1 MKSAPT
7 QFDVKQ
13 SQGEG
18 RVQVTRSFTL
28 QSAVHSS
35 GAVAYVFLLPSLVF
49 LAVFTLWP
57 IVSVIWSS
65 FRARQGREQVF
76 VALQNYERLFT
87 DPIIQQVL
95 KNTLFYVTAG
105 VGFAVIGGL
114 LLALLLNQGLR
125 NIGFF
130 RFPFLATIA
139 LPMVSVAS
147 IWLFLYS
154 PRVGLFNEI
163 LAGLGLPLSNW
174 LNGRE
179 LALPALFV
187 VYLWKQLG
195 YFALFY
201 LAALQALPVDVLEA
215 AKLDGI
221 TLWQQLRFII
231 WPLVSPTTYFVST
244 ISVLGALQQI
254 DHVFVLTTGGPNNAT
269 NMSLFYVYEQGFKYF
284 NIGTASAMTVILLA
298 VLMTMAIL
306 QFVYL
311 ERRVH
316 YD

>member
-1 MKSAPT
+1 MTQAESKSSIA
-7 QFDVKQ
+7 Q
-13 SQGEG
+13 G
-18 RVQVTRSFTL
+18 RVSATRSLPFARAL
-28 QSAVHSS
+28 GNH
-35 GAVAYVFLLPSLVF
+35 GAIAYIFLLPSLVF

-57 IVSVIWSS
+57 IVSVMWSS
-65 FRARQGREQVF
+65 LHTRRGRNQVF
-76 VALQNYERLFT
+76 VGLDNFERMVS
-87 DPIIQQVL
+87 DPISQQVI
-95 KNTLFYVTAG
+95 KNTVAYVTG
-105 VGFAVIGGL
+105 GLLIAVIGGL
-114 LLALLLNQGLR
+114 LLAILMNQGLR

-130 RFPFLATIA
+130 RFPFLATIG

-163 LAGLGLPLSNW
+163 LGGLGLPRSNW
-174 LNGRE
+174 LSDPD
-179 LALPALFV
+179 LALPGLFA
-187 VYLWKQLG
+187 VYVWKQVG

-201 LAALQALPVDVLEA
+201 LAALQALPIDVLEA

-221 TLWQQLRFII
+221 SFWQKLRYII

-244 ISVLGALQQI
+244 IAVLNSLQQV
-254 DHVFVLTTGGPNNAT
+254 DHIFVLTEGGPNNAS
-269 NMSLFYVYEQGFKYF
+269 NLSLYYVYQQGFKWF
-284 NIGTASAMTVILLA
+284 KTGMASAMTVVLLA
-298 VLMTMAIL
+298 VLLTMAIL

>member
-1 MKSAPT
+1 MKLS
-7 QFDVKQ
+7 Q
-13 SQGEG
+13 STESRTGE
-18 RVQVTRSFTL
+18 RVPATRFPALLDSL
-28 QSAVHSS
+28 S
-35 GAVAYVFLLPSLVF
+35 GGGAIAYLFLLPSLVF

-57 IVSVIWSS
+57 IISVVRTS
-65 FRARQGREQVF
+65 FLSRRGRQQIF
-76 VALQNYERLFT
+76 VGLDNYERIFS
-87 DPIIQQVL
+87 DPISQQVIQ
-95 KNTLFYVTAG
+95 NTLAYVT
-105 VGFAVIGGL
+105 VGLVLSVAGGL
-114 LLALLLNQGLR
+114 LLAILMNQGLR

-130 RFPFLATIA
+130 RFPFLATIG

-163 LAGLGLPLSNW
+163 LGGLGLPRSNW
-174 LNGRE
+174 LSDPD
-179 LALPALFV
+179 LALPGLFA

-201 LAALQALPVDVLEA
+201 LAALQALPIDVLEA
-215 AKLDGI
+215 ARLDGI
-221 TLWQQLRFII
+221 NFWQRLRYII

-244 ISVLGALQQI
+244 IAVLNSLQQV
-254 DHVFVLTTGGPNNAT
+254 DHIFVLTEGGPNNAS
-269 NMSLFYVYEQGFKYF
+269 NLSLYYVYQQGFKWF
-284 NIGTASAMTVILLA
+284 KTGIASAMTVVLLA
-298 VLMTMAIL
+298 VLLTMAIL

>member
-1 MKSAPT
+1 MKSAPN
-7 QFDVKQ
+7 QFDVEQ

-28 QSAVHSS
+28 PSAVHNS

-65 FRARQGREQVF
+65 FRTRQGRQQIF
-76 VALQNYERLFT
+76 VGLQNYERMFS

-105 VGFAVIGGL
+105 VAFAVIGGL
-114 LLALLLNQGLR
+114 LLAILMNQGLR

-163 LAGLGLPLSNW
+163 LGGLGLPLSKW

-179 LALPALFV
+179 LALPALFA

-221 TLWQQLRFII
+221 TSWQKLRFII

-244 ISVLGALQQI
+244 IAVLGALQLI

-284 NIGTASAMTVILLA
+284 NIGIASAMTVILLA

-306 QFVYL
+306 QYVYL
-311 ERRVH
+311 EHRVH

>member
-1 MKSAPT
+1 MN
-7 QFDVKQ
+7 QFDVEQ
-13 SQGEG
+13 SEGGG
-18 RVQVTRSFTL
+18 RVQLTRSFSFPPAL
-28 QSAVHSS
+28 QDS
-35 GAVAYVFLLPSLVF
+35 GAAAYVFLLPSLVF

-65 FRARQGREQVF
+65 FRTRQGRQQIF
-76 VALQNYERLFT
+76 VGLQNYERMFS

-105 VGFAVIGGL
+105 VAFAVIGGL
-114 LLALLLNQGLR
+114 LLAILMNQGLR

-163 LAGLGLPLSNW
+163 LGGLGLPLSNW

-179 LALPALFV
+179 LALPALFA

-221 TLWQQLRFII
+221 TSWQKLRFII

-244 ISVLGALQQI
+244 IAVLGALQLI

-284 NIGTASAMTVILLA
+284 NIGIASAMTVILLA

-306 QFVYL
+306 QYVYL